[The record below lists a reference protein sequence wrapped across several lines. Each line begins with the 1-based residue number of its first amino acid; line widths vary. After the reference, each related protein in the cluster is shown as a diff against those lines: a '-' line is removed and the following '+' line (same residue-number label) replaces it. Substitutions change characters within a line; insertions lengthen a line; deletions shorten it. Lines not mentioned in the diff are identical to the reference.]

1 MSALDMNMNKFN
13 ILFLYSGVI
22 DPLRGGI
29 ESVTNE
35 LAEYFT
41 TKGCSCYYLSLN
53 KNISSNKRQYYLPN
67 STCFYNVE
75 NKEYLINFIKQ
86 KQINILI
93 NQGGFDKDCSQ
104 LAYLVKAY
112 GVKLISCIH
121 NSLLDRI
128 RNFDVSYY
136 NKFKKKK
143 LHFLLKY
150 TRYKF
155 VKNILYLMYYFKYQ
169 KHFKKLHAYS
179 DSIILLSDSF
189 RKDFS
194 FFVGDL
200 SDKISAIANPI
211 PAKIYESESNDKKE
225 KILLYVGRID
235 MQQKRSDLLLQ
246 IWSMIYKEYNDWKLC
261 IVGGGKDLNYLKT
274 YASTHHLENVIFEG
288 NQNPIPY
295 YQKASIFCMT
305 SSYEGFGIVLVEA
318 MNMKLVPI
326 AFESFSTVR
335 DIIDDNVNGI
345 LIPPFD
351 RDLYAKKISEMIK
364 NDDLRYSLSNKAY
377 QKSQKFRMDVIGD
390 KWLTLFASF
399 YDDTIAS

>member
-1 MSALDMNMNKFN
+1 MKKNN
-13 ILFLYSGVI
+13 ILFLYSNII

-29 ESVTNE
+29 QSVTYE
-35 LAEYFT
+35 LADYFT
-41 TKGCSCYYLSLN
+41 LKGCTCYYLSLN
-53 KNISSNKRQYYLPN
+53 NEKNNDNKQYYLPN
-67 STCFYNVE
+67 SLTFFNEE
-75 NKEYLINFIKQ
+75 NKTFLIRFVKE
-86 KQINILI
+86 KYINILI
-93 NQGGFDKDCSQ
+93 NQGGFDKECCQ
-104 LAYLVKAY
+104 LAYIAKEY

-136 NKFKKKK
+136 NQFKRRN

-150 TRYKF
+150 TRNSF
-155 VKNILYLMYYFKYQ
+155 VKRILYSMYRFKYH
-169 KHFKKLHAYS
+169 KHFKKLHECS
-179 DSIILLSDSF
+179 DLVVLLSDSF
-189 RKDFS
+189 KQDLS
-194 FFVGDL
+194 FFIGDL
-200 SDKISAIANPI
+200 SHKVCSMPNPI
-211 PAKIYESESNDKKE
+211 SAKIYESESNDKKE

-235 MQQKRSDLLLQ
+235 MQQKRPDLLLQ
-246 IWSMIYKEYNDWKLC
+246 IWSMIYKEHNDWKLF

-288 NQNPIPY
+288 KQNPIPY

-345 LIPPFD
+345 LVTPFD
-351 RDLYAKKISEMIK
+351 RDLYAKKLSELIRK
-364 NDDLRYSLSNKAY
+364 DDLRYSLSNNAY
-377 QKSQKFRMDVIGD
+377 QKSQQFRMDVIGD
-390 KWLTLFASF
+390 KWLTLFASL